1 MIYENVQSNSRP
13 EPVVIEALPDGP
25 QRIIISKDIS
35 EVQSEGETL
44 FQCNRAEF
52 YAPDDRVLTVESV
65 EENMD
70 AWWAYA
76 SEEHVDPTIDE
87 RVSVLEDVV
96 SMLIGE

>member
-1 MIYENVQSNSRP
+1 M
-13 EPVVIEALPDGP
+13 
-25 QRIIISKDIS
+25 
-35 EVQSEGETL
+35 

-76 SEEHVDPTIDE
+76 SEEHKDPTIDE

-96 SMLIGE
+96 SMLIGEQEVYHDLSDD